1 MLPPATSAKRRHGF
15 KRSFPFCQFARS
27 RADSLH
33 GLRQQHAVRSP
44 PARGGLRTAIVRLR
58 VMWPFVRAHGRRGGK
73 RRRDSERDRAKSW
86 DRPQG
91 RLRPFWKVSDIC
103 RNRRLRGGTEMPEC
117 QTELSPR
124 PGCSRAG
131 NFAGGGRSSPRS
143 KERVE
148 ARPGF
153 EPGWR
158 SCRTYAL
165 PLRHR
170 ADANDNERVIEIKCR
185 FA

>member
-91 RLRPFWKVSDIC
+91 RLRPFWKVGDLCGTGGCAAVRRC
-103 RNRRLRGGTEMPEC
+103 RNARRN
-117 QTELSPR
+117 SPR
-124 PGCSRAG
+124 G
-131 NFAGGGRSSPRS
+131 
-143 KERVE
+143 
-148 ARPGF
+148 ARPATTKNCGNAKHPVSGDIRIGKSALTIVPVLWPVGF
-153 EPGWR
+153 WL
-158 SCRTYAL
+158 S
-165 PLRHR
+165 
-170 ADANDNERVIEIKCR
+170 N
-185 FA
+185 